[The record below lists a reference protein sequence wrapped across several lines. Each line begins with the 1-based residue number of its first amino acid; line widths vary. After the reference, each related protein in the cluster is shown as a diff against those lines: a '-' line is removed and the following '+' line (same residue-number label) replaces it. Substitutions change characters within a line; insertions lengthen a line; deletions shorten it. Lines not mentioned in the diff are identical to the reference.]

1 MTASTTVSNKLFR
14 GPFKAGEIPGFG
26 AFTWLFFGY
35 LYLPIIILIVF
46 SFNETRSA
54 TVWSGFS
61 LDWYAKAFGNDDIK
75 RAAYNSLIV
84 ATIAALA
91 ATMMATL
98 ASLALAKWRGSAALG
113 SSVSGILMLPLLVP
127 EIVTAVATLTFF
139 SAIGLSLG
147 LVNIIIAHTVFCIPF
162 AYFPIRARLAGMDST
177 LENAARDLYASE
189 WQTFR
194 HITFPLLFPGILSGA
209 TLAFVISI
217 DDFIITLMVAEAGA
231 TTLPIYI
238 YSMVRIGIS
247 PEVNAV
253 STAMLAIS
261 VVFVSFSYLI
271 GRRGE

>member
-1 MTASTTVSNKLFR
+1 MIANTSTRNKLFHR
-14 GPFKAGEIPGFG
+14 PFKSGEIPGFG

-35 LYLPIIILIVF
+35 LYLPILILVVF

-61 LDWYAKAFGNDDIK
+61 LDWYTKAFNNDDIK

-84 ATIAALA
+84 AIIATLIS
-91 ATMMATL
+91 TVTATL
-98 ASLALAKWRGSAALG
+98 ASLALAKWRNAATGSAVTG
-113 SSVSGILMLPLLVP
+113 VLMLPLLVP

-147 LVNIIIAHTVFCIPF
+147 LANIIIAHTVFCIPF

-177 LENAARDLYASE
+177 LENAARDLYANE
-189 WQTFR
+189 WQTFQY
-194 HITFPLLFPGILSGA
+194 ITFPLLSPGILSGA
-209 TLAFVISI
+209 MLAFVISL
-217 DDFIITLMVAEAGA
+217 DDFIITLMVAEAGT

-238 YSMVRIGIS
+238 YSMVRVGIS
-247 PEVNAV
+247 PEVNTV

-261 VVFVSFSYLI
+261 IVFVSLSYLA
-271 GRRGE
+271 GRKT